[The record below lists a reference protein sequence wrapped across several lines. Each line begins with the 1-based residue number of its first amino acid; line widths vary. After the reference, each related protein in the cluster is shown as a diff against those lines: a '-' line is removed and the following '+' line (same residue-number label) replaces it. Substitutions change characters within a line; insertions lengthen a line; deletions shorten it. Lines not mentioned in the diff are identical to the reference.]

1 MEKKNT
7 GLSIAGFVL
16 SVIAVVF
23 CFIPIINFISYV
35 LGVLAII
42 FAIISLI
49 KKSTKKGLPI
59 AAIILTIVAFV
70 FASNINKATGEALD
84 KASKDLD
91 KLAGSST
98 EKVLKEDAEVTLG
111 NLEIVEGEYGWNDTK
126 MVVTVKNIT
135 NEKKS
140 YSFHIEA
147 IDSSGQRIDDGYV
160 IVNDL
165 RPGQTTT
172 EEIFTYIESEK
183 LDDMRNAT
191 FKIVEASVY

>member
-16 SVIAVVF
+16 SVISVVF